1 VFDEVNYRDEY
12 YICKVKDSYQHDRF
26 LPCLSETAHG
36 PDAAAV
42 VKSGFYA
49 KEQIMSDS
57 TLDPDNIPV
66 GTDRT
71 LGRGHGTRA
80 LGPSDNSDSGSDV
93 AGDPDISFDSD
104 TDAEG
109 TGERAEVEL
118 ELVAPDADIGFDH
131 VETIPVVDG
140 EFRDAAPAEEE
151 QEEGEREPLRE
162 ERRDWSRTSSRPS
175 SRP

>member
-1 VFDEVNYRDEY
+1 
-12 YICKVKDSYQHDRF
+12 
-26 LPCLSETAHG
+26 
-36 PDAAAV
+36 
-42 VKSGFYA
+42 
-49 KEQIMSDS
+49 MSDS

-93 AGDPDISFDSD
+93 AGEPDIGLDSD

-109 TGERAEVEL
+109 TGERAGVEMTTG
-118 ELVAPDADIGFDH
+118 PSDIGFDH

-140 EFRDAAPAEEE
+140 EFHDLVPPEDGGSAPEDVEA
-151 QEEGEREPLRE
+151 QPGEGRRE
-162 ERRDWSRTSSRPS
+162 ERRDWSRTTETSSRPP